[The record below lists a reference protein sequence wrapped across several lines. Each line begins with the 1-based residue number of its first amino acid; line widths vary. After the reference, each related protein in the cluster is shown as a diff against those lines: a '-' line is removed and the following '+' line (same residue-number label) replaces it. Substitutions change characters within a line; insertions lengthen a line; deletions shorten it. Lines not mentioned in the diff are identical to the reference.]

1 LAGSRTAPAPAP
13 TVSGDLPAL
22 LDDGDDAG
30 VGTGTVTATSSPSTI
45 AATAIRA
52 IASTE
57 LACDSSSMAS
67 VEKITVQDP

>member
-1 LAGSRTAPAPAP
+1 MAGSRTAPAPAP
-13 TVSGDLPAL
+13 TASGDPPAL
-22 LDDGDDAG
+22 LEDGDDDA
-30 VGTGTVTATSSPSTI
+30 GTGTVTATSSPSTI